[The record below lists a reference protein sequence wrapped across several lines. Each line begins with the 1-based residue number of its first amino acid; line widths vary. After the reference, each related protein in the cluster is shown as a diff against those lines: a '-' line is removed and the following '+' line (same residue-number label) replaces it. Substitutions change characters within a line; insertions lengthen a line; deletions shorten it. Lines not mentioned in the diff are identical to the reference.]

1 MCRDACL
8 LHALNT
14 FLLNQ
19 PTKSVE
25 SSSSLEGADLL
36 LVLAFEEQPDFRVG
50 CGRSSIAVHFVR
62 VRRWL
67 TRYIRPGSW
76 TAFGCRRR
84 SNLVYCLTGDC
95 GCTMDVSLDPLV
107 GSLYR

>member
-8 LHALNT
+8 PHALDT

-19 PTKSVE
+19 SAKSVE
-25 SSSSLEGADLL
+25 SSSSLECADLL
-36 LVLAFEEQPDFRVG
+36 LVLAFEEQPDFRFG
-50 CGRSSIAVHFVR
+50 CGSCSIAVNFVR

-67 TRYIRPGSW
+67 TCYIRPGTW
-76 TAFGCRRR
+76 TAFGSRRR

-95 GCTMDVSLDPLV
+95 GRTMDVSLDPLV